1 MGRNKTHTIPT
12 QATMYE
18 QRQTKDASHSDES
31 KRRRMIR
38 WIRKTMG
45 MSEQPTRELHYHPHP
60 HHHYGGGAHPP
71 PPVPHPS
78 SHARHHSGYNSGH
91 HSSGIV
97 TVDLNDEFQHLQLRD
112 PYGHQ
117 YEERSSLSR
126 SGERQLARKYSHS
139 SNGSAGGSGREVSSS
154 SVFTTTAYPHSSQPY
169 YPPSVSEQCHTSS
182 GSGYSTASSSASSI
196 FEFSHQMPLVHQIQ
210 QARHSNPH
218 QPAPHVLIVGGGIG
232 GLCLAQGLKKHGIPF
247 TVFERDPAP
256 NYRTQGYRLRINSSG
271 YEALKAN
278 LSRESFEVFL
288 RSTGH
293 FLPGFMYVDA
303 HSGGAAPAN
312 VKFPHKSS
320 ITQHVFSSDRAM
332 LRSLLLM
339 DLVEGHEIHFGL
351 SFKRYQT
358 LPNGRVE
365 VHFDNGRVAEGSVLV
380 GADGTTSRVRRQY
393 LPRHITLL
401 DTDSGAIYGK
411 TPITPD
417 IENYFATGSTT
428 MVTSQAPRMTLVI
441 EPRCA
446 TKMDLQDYM
455 AATGGLHNAANTEL
469 PDLHRYLCWVLIARA
484 EHFHVRDDMTVQD
497 LYAMT
502 PDEVA
507 ELSKQITGA
516 WCPRVRAIFEQ
527 QAPEWCSFMRI
538 SSMSPD
544 MKPWQPT
551 QVTLLG
557 DAAHTMAP
565 AGIGCNTAMQ
575 DARILVQ
582 CFREYGVNV
591 DAIAEYERAMREHGR
606 EGIDISIEAG
616 KRMYDLPEVE
626 AMRSVVY

>member
-1 MGRNKTHTIPT
+1 MGRHKTHTIPT

-18 QRQTKDASHSDES
+18 QRQTKDAAHHDES

-45 MSEQPTRELHYHPHP
+45 MSEQPPRELPYHPHHYSGAAHP
-60 HHHYGGGAHPP
+60 HPPP

-78 SHARHHSGYNSGH
+78 SHTHAHAHPHPHMHARHHSN
-91 HSSGIV
+91 HSAGSGIIS
-97 TVDLNDEFQHLQLRD
+97 VDLEDDFQRLQLRD
-112 PYGHQ
+112 PYGTL

-126 SGERQLARKYSHS
+126 SNERQLPRKYSHS
-139 SNGSAGGSGREVSSS
+139 SNGSGTGGREVS
-154 SVFTTTAYPHSSQPY
+154 TGTIYPASGYPYPQTHSAQPY
-169 YPPSVSEQCHTSS
+169 YPHPVSEHGHMSS
-182 GSGYSTASSSASSI
+182 GSSYSTASSSASSI

-210 QARHSNPH
+210 HARNSNPTAL
-218 QPAPHVLIVGGGIG
+218 APHVLIIGGGIG
-232 GLCLAQGLKKHGIPF
+232 GLCLAQGLKKYGIPF

-303 HSGGAAPAN
+303 HSGGAAPEN

-351 SFKRYQT
+351 AFKRYQI

-365 VHFDNGRVAEGSVLV
+365 VQFENGTVAEGSVLV

-446 TKMDLQDYM
+446 TKLDLQDYV

-527 QAPEWCSFMRI
+527 QAPEWCSFLRI

-544 MKPWQPT
+544 IKPWQPT
-551 QVTLLG
+551 VVTLLG

-565 AGIGCNTAMQ
+565 AGHRLQHG
-575 DARILVQ
+575 DAGRTDPRAAFPRVRRQ
-582 CFREYGVNV
+582 RRRHRAVRTR
-591 DAIAEYERAMREHGR
+591 DA
-606 EGIDISIEAG
+606 
-616 KRMYDLPEVE
+616 
-626 AMRSVVY
+626 